1 MTSSNRNLLVLF
13 KKGSLH
19 DQAKEKELEWINEML
34 LSSITPFQ
42 FCNAS
47 ELVDRNRITSSYKKI
62 LKETRLTRLKA
73 FRFLINK
80 N

>member
-1 MTSSNRNLLVLF
+1 MASSNRNMLVLF

-19 DQAKEKELEWINEML
+19 DRAPEQEMEWINEML
-34 LSSITPFQ
+34 LSSITAAQ
-42 FCNAS
+42 FCIAN
-47 ELVDRNRITSSYKKI
+47 ELVDRNHITSSYKKI
-62 LKETRLTRLKA
+62 LKETRFARLRA